1 MRACPGCVSAL
12 LVTGGIA
19 VLWAGTGPL
28 VAGADGPSTPATTP
42 AATTPAEPAKTP
54 ETPKTTAPAAKEPS
68 SVLDFTMK
76 RIDGTPESL
85 STYNGQ
91 VILIVNTA
99 SKCGF
104 TSQYEGLQKLYSDK
118 KDAGLVVL
126 GFPSNDFMGQEPGSN
141 EDIAKFC
148 TGKFNVTFPMFEKI
162 AVVGSSADPLYQ
174 FLAAQPAPIGGAPK
188 WNFTKFLVDRTGKVV
203 GRYESRVRPDDAE
216 LLKKIDELL
225 AQKP

>member
-1 MRACPGCVSAL
+1 
-12 LVTGGIA
+12 
-19 VLWAGTGPL
+19 
-28 VAGADGPSTPATTP
+28 
-42 AATTPAEPAKTP
+42 
-54 ETPKTTAPAAKEPS
+54 
-68 SVLDFTMK
+68 
-76 RIDGTPESL
+76 
-85 STYNGQ
+85 
-91 VILIVNTA
+91 
-99 SKCGF
+99 
-104 TSQYEGLQKLYSDK
+104 
-118 KDAGLVVL
+118 
-126 GFPSNDFMGQEPGSN
+126 MGQEPGSN